1 MLKLTNA
8 LALYKINMDKV
19 HCALSDF
26 VMSDEKTDDLSLNM
40 LLSTYE
46 LHNKREELNFAHL
59 IRRMNSYVED
69 EFFSE
74 REFFEIY
81 RSFLVPTFK
90 IYSPDKFLYGD
101 STDSFALP
109 LLTHA
114 PSREKFLEKLI
125 EVNSLPFTVPI
136 YLTEDFGRDKIV
148 SRLSSFICD
157 VIYADMPIS
166 LALDVFS
173 INCGSKQEK
182 LNISIYKSIAPKF
195 SHKDVISTQCVHM

>member
-1 MLKLTNA
+1 MLKLTDA

-101 STDSFALP
+101 STDSFALI
-109 LLTHA
+109 LLAHA

-136 YLTEDFGRDKIV
+136 YLTEDFGRDKFSDKFI
-148 SRLSSFICD
+148 SRLTTFIRD

-166 LALDVFS
+166 LALDAFT

-182 LNISIYKSIAPKF
+182 LNISIYNSIAPKF
-195 SHKDVISTQCVHM
+195 SHKDVIST

>member
-1 MLKLTNA
+1 MKKALKLTDA
-8 LALYKINMDKV
+8 LALQKINMDKI

-26 VMSDEKTDDLSLNM
+26 VASDEEIDDLTLN
-40 LLSTYE
+40 LLLPTYK
-46 LHNKREELNFAHL
+46 LLNKREELDFAHL
-59 IRRMNSYVED
+59 IRRMNGYLEYR
-69 EFFSE
+69 FFSE

-125 EVNSLPFTVPI
+125 EVNSLPFTVSI
-136 YLTEDFGRDKIV
+136 YLTEDFGRDNFN

-182 LNISIYKSIAPKF
+182 LNISIYNSIAPKF
-195 SHKDVISTQCVHM
+195 SHKDVIST